1 VPEPNPQPGPQP
13 TPQPAPQPGP
23 TPEAPDRGPEG
34 VFRAN
39 LEAFGD
45 RAAKLCRLA
54 RTGRISPDSCFVALT
69 QLWIQ
74 LARAHRRLADRAEPQ
89 SHVQNEDRV
98 RSTD

>member
-1 VPEPNPQPGPQP
+1 MPES
-13 TPQPAPQPGP
+13 
-23 TPEAPDRGPEG
+23 PDRRVEG

-54 RTGRISPDSCFVALT
+54 RTGRISADSCFVALT

-74 LARAHRRLADRAEPQ
+74 LARAHRRLADRAQPQ
-89 SHVQNEDRV
+89 SHVQNDDR
-98 RSTD
+98 SESKD